1 MDPHA
6 PQPPHL
12 PPRETRPARAG
23 AGARFPD
30 RLLSMRVL
38 VLFLFALSL
47 AGTSRGQDAA
57 VPTLPEGVTSDTMQ
71 AISRGLEF
79 LAREQ
84 NKDGSW
90 RSAGGYGSYPVV
102 MSALAGLALMAGGST
117 PERGPHAKQVRRA
130 VNFCL
135 SQQQPNG
142 LFAAPSEEQ
151 RSMYGHGFAMLF
163 LSQAYGMEEDME
175 RQRRLR
181 VALERGIVLT
191 AKAQSRDGGWLYT
204 PDSNGDE
211 GSVTVTQV
219 QALRG
224 CRNAG
229 ILVPKET
236 IDRAI
241 KYIERSQNPDGG
253 ISYSVRSRGSRPAI
267 SAAACAVLYNAGQY
281 DSNMA
286 HKCFEYAWNNC
297 KPTGG
302 NNGHYYYTQ
311 LYMSQASWQMGD
323 KYWKQYYP
331 QIQKMLLRTQ
341 QGNGSWNGDG
351 VGLVY
356 GTAIGLLILQIPFN
370 HLPILS
376 R

>member
-1 MDPHA
+1 
-6 PQPPHL
+6 
-12 PPRETRPARAG
+12 
-23 AGARFPD
+23 
-30 RLLSMRVL
+30 MRVPLLLLAAL
-38 VLFLFALSL
+38 VLAPL
-47 AGTSRGQDAA
+47 SRGQDAA
-57 VPTLPEGVTSDTMQ
+57 VPTMPAGVNSDTMR
-71 AISRGLEF
+71 AIDAGLDF

-90 RSAGGYGSYPVV
+90 RSAGNFGQYPVV

-117 PERGPHAKQVRRA
+117 EERGPYAKQVRRA
-130 VNFCL
+130 VNYCL

-142 LFAAPSEEQ
+142 LFAAPAEEQ

-163 LSQAYGMEEDME
+163 LSQAYGMEEDMD
-175 RQRRLR
+175 RQRRIR
-181 VALERGIVLT
+181 VALERGIALT
-191 AKAQSRDGGWLYT
+191 AKAQSGDGGWLYT
-204 PDSNGDE
+204 PDANGDE

-241 KYIERSQNPDGG
+241 RYIERSQDPNDGG
-253 ISYSVRSRGSRPAI
+253 VCYSVRSRGSRPAI
-267 SAAACAVLYNAGQY
+267 TAAACAVLYNAGQY

-286 HKCFEYAWNNC
+286 HKAFDYAWKYC
-297 KPTGG
+297 QPTVSSD
-302 NNGHYYYTQ
+302 GHYYYTQ
-311 LYMSQASWQMGD
+311 LYMSQASWQKGD
-323 KYWKQYYP
+323 KRWGPYYTG
-331 QIQKMLLRTQ
+331 IQKVLLRTQ
-341 QGNGSWNGDG
+341 QGNGSWSGDG

>member
-1 MDPHA
+1 MTTPSIGS
-6 PQPPHL
+6 PL
-12 PPRETRPARAG
+12 PLRGHQVPLFALL
-23 AGARFPD
+23 PD
-30 RLLSMRVL
+30 RLVRMRL
-38 VLFLFALSL
+38 RALLLIAGLL
-47 AGTSRGQDAA
+47 ASNARSQDAA
-57 VPTLPEGVTSDTMQ
+57 VPTLPDGVTNDTVR
-71 AISRGLEF
+71 AIQRGLEF

-90 RSAGGYGSYPVV
+90 RSAGGFGSYPVV
-102 MSALAGLALMAGGST
+102 MSSLAGLALIAGGST

-142 LFAAPSEEQ
+142 LFAAPAEEQ

-163 LSQAYGMEEDME
+163 LSQAYGMEEDIE

-181 VALERGIVLT
+181 VALEKGIVLT
-191 AKAQSRDGGWLYT
+191 AKSQSNDGGWLYT
-204 PDSNGDE
+204 PDANGDE

-236 IDRAI
+236 IDKAI

-267 SAAACAVLYNAGQY
+267 SAAACAVLYNAGKY
-281 DSNMA
+281 DSGMA
-286 HKCFEYAWNNC
+286 EKCFAYAWAHC

-302 NNGHYYYTQ
+302 NDGHYFYTQ
-311 LYMSQASWQMGD
+311 LYMSQASWQKAG
-323 KYWKQYYP
+323 KHWPEYY
-331 QIQKMLLRTQ
+331 QGIQKFLLRTQ
-341 QGNGSWNGDG
+341 GGNGSWNGDG

-356 GTAIGLLILQIPFN
+356 GTSIALLILQIPYN
-370 HLPILS
+370 QLPILS

>member
-1 MDPHA
+1 
-6 PQPPHL
+6 
-12 PPRETRPARAG
+12 
-23 AGARFPD
+23 
-30 RLLSMRVL
+30 MRVA
-38 VLFLFALSL
+38 ALLLL
-47 AGTSRGQDAA
+47 AGFLASNAGGQDAA
-57 VPTLPEGVTSDTMQ
+57 VPTLPEGVTADTVQ
-71 AISRGLEF
+71 AIQRGLEF

-90 RSAGGYGSYPVV
+90 RSAGNMGTYPVV
-102 MSALAGLALMAGGST
+102 MSSLAGLALIAGGST
-117 PERGPHAKQVRRA
+117 PERGPYAKHVRRA

-142 LFAAPSEEQ
+142 LFAAPAEEQ

-175 RQRRLR
+175 RQRRIR

-191 AKAQSRDGGWLYT
+191 AKAQSNDGGWLYT
-204 PDSNGDE
+204 PDANGDE

-229 ILVPKET
+229 ILVPKDT

-241 KYIERSQNPDGG
+241 KYIERSQGSDGG

-281 DSNMA
+281 DSPTA
-286 HKCFEYAWNNC
+286 HKAFDFAWKHC
-297 KPTGG
+297 RPGLSAD
-302 NNGHYYYTQ
+302 GHYYYTQ
-311 LYMSQASWQMGD
+311 LYMSQACWQKGD
-323 KYWKQYYP
+323 KYWAEYYP
-331 QIQKMLLRTQ
+331 GIQKMLLRTQ
-341 QGNGSWNGDG
+341 QGNGSWSGDG

-356 GTAIGLLILQIPFN
+356 GTSIALLILQIPFN
-370 HLPILS
+370 QLPILS

>member
-1 MDPHA
+1 M
-6 PQPPHL
+6 
-12 PPRETRPARAG
+12 
-23 AGARFPD
+23 
-30 RLLSMRVL
+30 
-38 VLFLFALSL
+38 
-47 AGTSRGQDAA
+47 
-57 VPTLPEGVTSDTMQ
+57 PTLPEGVTADTVQ
-71 AISRGLEF
+71 AIQRGLEF

-90 RSAGGYGSYPVV
+90 RSAGNMGTYPVV
-102 MSALAGLALMAGGST
+102 MSSLAGLALIAGGST
-117 PERGPHAKQVRRA
+117 PERGPYAKHVRRA

-142 LFAAPSEEQ
+142 LFAAPAEEQ

-191 AKAQSRDGGWLYT
+191 AKSQSNDGGWLYT
-204 PDSNGDE
+204 PDANGDE

-281 DSNMA
+281 DSPMA
-286 HKCFEYAWNNC
+286 HKAFEYAWKHC
-297 KPTGG
+297 RPTLSAD
-302 NNGHYYYTQ
+302 GHYYYTQ
-311 LYMSQASWQMGD
+311 LYMSQACWQKAG
-323 KYWKQYYP
+323 KHWAEYYP
-331 QIQKMLLRTQ
+331 GIQKMLLRTQ
-341 QGNGSWNGDG
+341 QGNGSWSGDG

-356 GTAIGLLILQIPFN
+356 GTSIGLLILQIPFN
-370 HLPILS
+370 QLPILS

>member
-1 MDPHA
+1 MRPRTPSASPAAALPRPPA
-6 PQPPHL
+6 PTP
-12 PPRETRPARAG
+12 
-23 AGARFPD
+23 FPD
-30 RLLSMRVL
+30 RLLRSMRVSL
-38 VLFLFALSL
+38 LLLIAALL
-47 AGTSRGQDAA
+47 APATRAQDSA
-57 VPTLPEGVTSDTMQ
+57 VPTLPQLVTSETMR
-71 AISRGLEF
+71 AIERGLEF

-90 RSAGGYGSYPVV
+90 RSAGGFGTYPVV
-102 MSALAGLALMAGGST
+102 MSALGGLALIASGST
-117 PERGPHAKQVRRA
+117 PERGPYAKQVRRA

-142 LFAAPSEEQ
+142 LFAAPAEEQ

-163 LSQAYGMEEDME
+163 LSQAYGMEEDLE
-175 RQRRLR
+175 RQRKIR

-191 AKAQSRDGGWLYT
+191 AKSQSGDGGWLYT
-204 PDSNGDE
+204 PDANGDE

-281 DSNMA
+281 DSPMA
-286 HKCFEYAWNNC
+286 HKAFDYAWKYC
-297 KPTGG
+297 KPTTS
-302 NNGHYYYTQ
+302 NDGHYFYTQ
-311 LYMSQASWQMGD
+311 LYMSQASWQRGD
-323 KYWKQYYP
+323 KEWKEYYP
-331 QIQKMLLRTQ
+331 AIQKILLRTQ

-370 HLPILS
+370 NMPILS